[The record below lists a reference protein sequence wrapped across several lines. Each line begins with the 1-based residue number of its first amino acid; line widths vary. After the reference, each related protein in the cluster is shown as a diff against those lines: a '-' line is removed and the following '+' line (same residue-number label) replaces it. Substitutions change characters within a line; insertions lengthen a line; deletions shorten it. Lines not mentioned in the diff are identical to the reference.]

1 MQSDHP
7 NIVKLY
13 AYIEDNKTINMVM
26 EYVSQGNLFKHLKE
40 SPNKKFSEEKVAIFF
55 KDIISAF
62 EYLHSKNPPILHR

>member
-1 MQSDHP
+1 MDSDHP

-13 AYIEDNKTINMVM
+13 AYIEDARTINMVM
-26 EYVSQGNLFKHLKE
+26 EYVSKGNLFNHLKE
-40 SPNKKFSEEKVAIFF
+40 SQSRKFSEDKVAIYF